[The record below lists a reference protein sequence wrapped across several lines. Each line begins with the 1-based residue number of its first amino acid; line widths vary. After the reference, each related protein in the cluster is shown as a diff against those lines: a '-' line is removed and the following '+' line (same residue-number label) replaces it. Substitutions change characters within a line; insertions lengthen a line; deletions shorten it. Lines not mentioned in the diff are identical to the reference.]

1 MIHETGYLINAD
13 TSSIT
18 VRTFEPYHLIK
29 TNSDRLSRGDSV
41 RVMSTSQ
48 NSTAN
53 TVCDN
58 PNDFSTYNQR
68 FYYSK
73 FDNPYALTQLQD
85 NIRERN
91 QMLTLEARDIDIF
104 TFNANLNY
112 HVKFYSKDDETG
124 SGSYRLKKYAAYFGF
139 TRSGVKSRVETS
151 SVFEFGNIPELR
163 ENGVTAPR
171 KTYAEKVGS
180 TNKSAS
186 NSTTL
191 KGATSSGTGGG
202 FTSNSANTPSVPF
215 KTNFRNKKDYLGNTV
230 PETIPASYKMSQQVK
245 FEDVYVTQV
254 GTDLYKGSGLAN
266 NFAYFINAQRF
277 ASEVLDPLF
286 NSEGKSKLV
295 DFYNTHP
302 EFKILNIKP
311 IQKNSVVHQYLLLN
325 RNITQYDNLYQ
336 AEFKH
341 SDKWIEPVVLILNKH
356 KNLILGMQI
365 RNLKEDKNKRF
376 YKIYDFGMIYN
387 DMFPNEQLDEFELLN
402 YNKLSHF
409 FNILNVDFSKPV
421 TIFEGYFDSY
431 FFPNSIGVIGTNT
444 DLTFLLK
451 DDSLDI
457 RFFYDNDKA
466 GYNEAIKQLN
476 NGYKVFLWRLL
487 FKNILKK
494 LEVCKVKKVI
504 LQRKQNKN

>member
-1 MIHETGYLINAD
+1 MDNK
-13 TSSIT
+13 
-18 VRTFEPYHLIK
+18 FELDKDYIK
-29 TNSDRLSRGDSV
+29 NKIQKILNNTHNNPNKREIKEFHDRLNFACPICGDSNKV
-41 RVMSTSQ
+41 STKKRGNLYFKNLMFKCFNNGCHMSFIKLCKEF
-48 NSTAN
+48 N
-53 TVCDN
+53 V
-58 PNDFSTYNQR
+58 
-68 FYYSK
+68 
-73 FDNPYALTQLQD
+73 
-85 NIRERN
+85 
-91 QMLTLEARDIDIF
+91 DIDIEDRL
-104 TFNANLNY
+104 NLYNY
-112 HVKFYSKDDETG
+112 IDNNTYYTPENDDFVL
-124 SGSYRLKKYAAYFGF
+124 SSLNRLI
-139 TRSGVKSRVETS
+139 E
-151 SVFEFGNIPELR
+151 I
-163 ENGVTAPR
+163 
-171 KTYAEKVGS
+171 
-180 TNKSAS
+180 
-186 NSTTL
+186 
-191 KGATSSGTGGG
+191 
-202 FTSNSANTPSVPF
+202 
-215 KTNFRNKKDYLGNTV
+215 D
-230 PETIPASYKMSQQVK
+230 
-245 FEDVYVTQV
+245 
-254 GTDLYKGSGLAN
+254 
-266 NFAYFINAQRF
+266 
-277 ASEVLDPLF
+277 
-286 NSEGKSKLV
+286 KLV

-356 KNLILGMQI
+356 KSLILGMQI

-487 FKNILKK
+487 FKNILKNKPDKYSAQFRLLKIKDLNK
-494 LEVCKVKKVI
+494 LAVETKKSPYQLLSLEDYFSKDEFDKI
-504 LQRKQNKN
+504 YLDYKTPLINLL